1 MKKLVLMIVLLGFTF
16 GLYGCNSNKEEFIV
30 GVVAISNRP
39 DWEVQKKYLS
49 EEVGPALN
57 MSFIFSEVVTDTNG
71 LLTFMENA
79 YAQGAKGIINLFT
92 SGIEQGTQKAQELGM
107 YIVHIASRQPE
118 GVLSIPYNLGS
129 VGASTQGIY
138 ESYSTAIDH
147 VLNDGQD
154 HSLIIFSGA
163 AVAQRAASHFYST
176 KALLEAMRD
185 KYNLT
190 YSQSIDDII
199 NNSTPGP
206 VNTGKD
212 NIKIYIV
219 PGTDVNAALQTAST
233 PLQSGNYDVFAAVFS
248 YATFTTAIDEVEK
261 QTNKD
266 IKIIGTTS
274 IEPQTAT
281 GFNNKDSL
289 GNSILNAAILNP
301 LNIQNGVAAVILYN
315 ALTGHAE
322 KMKQDGKSLQFFVNS
337 WVSLNGE
344 TYEKIALLDVSK
356 ETYVLNGDDLLSYT
370 VKNNPDVTFAD
381 LQALLVQLQDIQGVI
396 EDKLP

>member
-1 MKKLVLMIVLLGFTF
+1 MKKLVLLIALLGFSL
-16 GLYGCNSNKEEFIV
+16 GLFGCNTNEDKYIV

-39 DWEVQKKYLS
+39 DWETQKKYLV

-79 YAQGAKGIINLFT
+79 YAQGAKGIISLYT
-92 SGIEQGTQKAQELGM
+92 SGIEQGAQKAQELGM
-107 YIVHIASRQPE
+107 YMVHIASRQPE
-118 GVLSIPYNLGS
+118 SIVDLKYNLGV

-138 ESYSTAIDH
+138 ESYASAIDQ
-147 VLNDGQD
+147 VLNDGKD

-185 KYNLT
+185 KYSLT

-199 NNSTPGP
+199 NNSTPGA
-206 VNTGKD
+206 VATGKD
-212 NIKIYIV
+212 NIKIFIV
-219 PGTDVNAALQTAST
+219 PGTDPNAALQTALT
-233 PLQSGNYDVFAAVFS
+233 PLQSGDYDLFAAVFS

-261 QTNKD
+261 QTKKD

-281 GFNNKDSL
+281 GFSSKDSL
-289 GNSILNAAILNP
+289 GNPILNAAILNP
-301 LNIQNGVAAVILYN
+301 LNIQNGVAAVMLYN
-315 ALTGHAE
+315 ALTGHAD
-322 KMKQDGKSLQFFVNS
+322 KMKQNNKSLQFYVNS
-337 WVSLNGE
+337 WVALTST
-344 TYEKIALLDVSK
+344 TYEKIAVLDVSSD
-356 ETYVLNGDDLLSYT
+356 TYVLNKTDLLNLT
-370 VKNNPDVTFAD
+370 VEKNPDITYQD
-381 LQALLVQLQDIQGVI
+381 LQQLLIDLQDVQAVI
-396 EDKLP
+396 DRKLS